1 MSATQ
6 GTVQALEHARVA
18 LALIAVSVVV
28 FWRIALRVLL
38 AIIVVAIGAGA
49 YVLLQSMHR

>member
-18 LALIAVSVVV
+18 LALIAVSIAV
-28 FWRIALRVLL
+28 FWRTALRVLF
-38 AIIVVAIGAGA
+38 AIIVVAVGAGA
-49 YVLLQSMHR
+49 YMLFQGMQR

>member
-1 MSATQ
+1 MSATH

-18 LALIAVSVVV
+18 LALIAVSIAV
-28 FWRIALRVLL
+28 FWRMALRVLL

-49 YVLLQSMHR
+49 YLLLQGMHR